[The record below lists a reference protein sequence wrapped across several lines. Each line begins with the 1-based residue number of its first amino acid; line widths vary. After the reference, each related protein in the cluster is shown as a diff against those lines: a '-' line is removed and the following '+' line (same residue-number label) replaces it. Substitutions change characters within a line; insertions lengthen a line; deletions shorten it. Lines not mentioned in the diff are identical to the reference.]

1 MKKLLILSIS
11 LIISSIL
18 IAQNNNGTLDNL
30 SDLSTQQT
38 VMFTMEDGTKLA
50 TDIFLPVTQD
60 SMITLVDLPGF
71 GPTPVQIIPKGTQ
84 YLMYDSINGEINEN
98 PYQLPVVFTRTPYSK
113 EGSFSYGNVVS
124 ILGYSYAMQDMR
136 GCYES
141 EGVYLPMY
149 SDAWNKN
156 PYHPDIKHLLD
167 MTEFSDI
174 NNGNKHEDGYQSIL
188 FFNDSLT
195 REYDIDGDGIS
206 DTFILS
212 NGSIGMF
219 GASALGNSQY
229 TAAAAHKINPEQAG
243 LKSLLPI
250 VASADHYWVTETQN
264 GVYRYAIVNNWISG
278 QINSVNDASLNAVDQ
293 SIENNIH
300 SFTDYG
306 LSNADQA
313 SDICLSSMIDSSVNG
328 NLPGYY
334 PNSPFRAS
342 MDASYAPVN
351 EFGEGDADGTFSR
364 FTNMDVPIYH
374 LTGWWDIFIDG
385 QISTFNQVRNHIN
398 DEHGNKSMQK
408 LIIGPWAHQTMTTR
422 TTGDVMYP
430 ENVLDI
436 VKLNISDLDDASSEF
451 NIFESEVYKWFR
463 HTLNEKQ
470 GLGDPKFI
478 IPEALEWQTLN
489 AVYSVRIPSE
499 DYILP
504 YAEFI
509 AYLAGLQGLDDIPFE
524 ININGD
530 IDQASYD
537 IPPMDN
543 PFLALDEAPENGT
556 NEYFQNTESVRFY
569 VAGPVEDGVSENS
582 GVGNYWF
589 KTDSFPFVDNITYT
603 DFFLHGDESLDQI
616 APESDEGSLSYTHN
630 PDLPV
635 FTVGGANMTINTPDA
650 SRKSQGQMNLANLE
664 FADLTMN
671 NAGVIQFTSGIIQD
685 SISIMGFPKA
695 RLFASSSI
703 EGLNEVPTDTDFF
716 IRILDVYPDGRELFV
731 VEGAVNARARA
742 YARSIFEGEENPN
755 APFSNILSDNY
766 YEYEFQLLPIAYTFG
781 HGHQIKILIS
791 SGNYPRYMS
800 NANLPINDGEFF
812 RREPGDGQTYEFDGV
827 LMEPRI
833 CTNRIAFSPSMKSMI
848 SLPVFGGNPV
858 SIQKEDNSMGFS
870 PDIFPNPSSD
880 KLFIRLNNKYKSEIS
895 LFTMQGIC
903 VMSQQSNGFSS
914 LDISQLSNGIY
925 LLKISNND
933 QNYAQKIVIQK

>member
-1 MKKLLILSIS
+1 
-11 LIISSIL
+11 
-18 IAQNNNGTLDNL
+18 
-30 SDLSTQQT
+30 QT

-60 SMITLVDLPGF
+60 SMITMVDLPGF
-71 GPTPVQIIPKGTQ
+71 GPTPVQIIRKGTQ

-98 PYQLPVVFTRTPYSK
+98 PYQLPVIFTRTPYSK

-149 SDAWNKN
+149 SDSWNKN
-156 PYHPDIKHLLD
+156 PYHPNIKHLLD
-167 MTEFSDI
+167 ITEFSDP
-174 NNGNKHEDGYQSIL
+174 NNGNKHEDGYQSIQ

-195 REYDIDGDGIS
+195 REYDIDGD
-206 DTFILS
+206 DNPETFILS

-229 TAAAAHKINPEQAG
+229 TAAAAHKINPDEPG

-250 VASADHYWVTETQN
+250 VASADHYRVTEVQN

-278 QINSVNDASLNAVDQ
+278 QIGSINDADLNAVDQ
-293 SIENNIH
+293 SIENDLH

-306 LSNADQA
+306 LSNEDEA
-313 SDICLSSMIDSSVNG
+313 SDICLSSMIDSSSNG
-328 NLPGYY
+328 SLPGYY

-385 QISTFNQVRNHIN
+385 QINTFNQVSANIN
-398 DEHGNKSMQK
+398 DDYGNKSMQK
-408 LIIGPWAHQTMTTR
+408 IIIGPWAHQTMTTR
-422 TTGDVMYP
+422 TTGDVEYP

-436 VKLNISDLDDASSEF
+436 VKLDISNIEEASNEL

-478 IPEALEWQTLN
+478 IPEANEWQELN

-524 ININGD
+524 ISTNGNVN
-530 IDQASYD
+530 QSNYD
-537 IPPMDN
+537 IPPMDS
-543 PFLALDEAPENGT
+543 PFLNLDEVPENGT
-556 NEYFQNTESVRFY
+556 DEYFQNTENVRFY
-569 VAGPVEDGVSENS
+569 VAGPVEDGVPENI
-582 GVGNYWF
+582 GTGNYWF
-589 KTDSFPFVDNITYT
+589 KTDSFPFVNSITYT
-603 DFFLHGDESLDQI
+603 DFFLHGDESLDQNE
-616 APESDEGSLSYTHN
+616 PETDEGSLSFMHD
-630 PDLPV
+630 PDIPV
-635 FTVGGANMTINTPDA
+635 FTVGGANMTVTTPDG
-650 SRKSQGQMNLANLE
+650 SRKSQGQMNLANPE

-671 NAGVIQFTSGIIQD
+671 HSGVISFTTGAIED
-685 SISIMGFPKA
+685 SICIIGFPKA
-695 RLFASSSI
+695 RLYASSSI
-703 EGLNEVPTDTDFF
+703 EGSEEVPTDTDFF
-716 IRILDVYPDGRELFV
+716 VRVLDVYPDGRELFV
-731 VEGAVNARARA
+731 VEGAVNARARE
-742 YARSIFEGEENPN
+742 YARSIFEGEEDPN
-755 APFSNILSDNY
+755 AEFSNIISDSY
-766 YEYEFQLLPIAYTFG
+766 YEYEFKMMPIAYTFG

-791 SGNYPRYMS
+791 SGNFPRYMS

-812 RREPGDGQTYEFDGV
+812 RREPGDGQSYEFNGV
-827 LMEPRI
+827 LMDART
-833 CTNRIAFSPSMKSMI
+833 CTNSIAFSPNMKSVI
-848 SLPVFGGNPV
+848 SFPVFGGFPV
-858 SIQKEDNSMGFS
+858 SVEADNSETGYS
-870 PDIFPNPSSD
+870 PDIYPNPSSD
-880 KLFIRLNNKYKSEIS
+880 KLFIRLNNKHKSEIS
-895 LFTMQGIC
+895 LFTIHGVC
-903 VMSQQSNGFSS
+903 VLHQQSNGLST
-914 LDISQLSNGIY
+914 LDISQLPDGIY
-925 LLKISNND
+925 VLRISNSD
-933 QNYAQKIVIQK
+933 QNYAQKIVIQN